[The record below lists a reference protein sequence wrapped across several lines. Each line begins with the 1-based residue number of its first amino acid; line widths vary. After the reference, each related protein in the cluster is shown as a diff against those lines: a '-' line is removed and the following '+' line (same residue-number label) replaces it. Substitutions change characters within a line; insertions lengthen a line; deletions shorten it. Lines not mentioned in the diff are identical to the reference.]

1 MIGRTGF
8 DRGVRHGEG
17 LEQAAHLSVI
27 VKFADVVVVRRDGPP
42 PFVSFRDAVKG
53 ANWRLDGD
61 TAIDWSDAFC
71 LALKILVQA
80 ELCDVLLGFTEPQAN
95 ACSQPDLGGSGPSLH
110 FIANGAHHLSVSMS
124 TEDRVAVMRC

>member
-8 DRGVRHGEG
+8 DRGVRNGDG
-17 LEQAAHLSVI
+17 LEHAAPLSVI
-27 VKFADVVVVRRDGPP
+27 VKCADVVVVRVDDPARI
-42 PFVSFRDAVKG
+42 VSSGDAVKG
-53 ANWRLDGD
+53 ANCRLDGD

-80 ELCDVLLGFTEPQAN
+80 ELCDVLLGFPEPQAN
-95 ACSQPDLGGSGPSLH
+95 ACSQPDVGGSGPSLP
-110 FIANGAHHLSVSMS
+110 FIANGAHHLRVSMS